1 MSTPAGKRPVS
12 LFRFA
17 SRAVH
22 RLSAAMP
29 DKRTFIMAAFAACLL
44 HTALE
49 KPDRHKAARA

>member
-17 SRAVH
+17 SLQVH

-29 DKRTFIMAAFAACLL
+29 DKRTFIMAAFAAYLL

>member
-1 MSTPAGKRPVS
+1 MLTHAGKQSVS

-29 DKRTFIMAAFAACLL
+29 DKRTFIMAEFAACLL
-44 HTALE
+44 HTALK